1 MQYINVMSVII
12 TQLDSLLVIVLIFDV
27 LILTVNTPAPK
38 TDILKEYSTDSAL
51 CSYKHCQTH
60 DGQLQKEKNI
70 RIVAAETKGQKIRVR
85 VSYATS
91 S

>member
-60 DGQLQKEKNI
+60 DGQLQKEKTS
-70 RIVAAETKGQKIRVR
+70 ESSQQKQKGRR
-85 VSYATS
+85 
-91 S
+91 